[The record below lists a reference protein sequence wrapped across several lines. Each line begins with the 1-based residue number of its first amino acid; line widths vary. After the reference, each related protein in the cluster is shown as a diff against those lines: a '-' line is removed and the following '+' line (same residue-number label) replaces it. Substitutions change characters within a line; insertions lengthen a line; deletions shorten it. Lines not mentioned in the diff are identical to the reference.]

1 MMVPVPGEAGVVYFI
16 DRALNTFGADQR
28 DLYRHGLEA
37 VHQAR
42 RTLFPQS
49 ESIDAL
55 SAAQQA
61 ELMHA
66 IETTPF
72 FEALRTHSVIGFL
85 GSPAYGGNRGGI
97 AWAYIGFEDRMMF
110 QPPFGYYDAEA
121 TGDVK

>member
-1 MMVPVPGEAGVVYFI
+1 
-16 DRALNTFGADQR
+16 
-28 DLYRHGLEA
+28 
-37 VHQAR
+37 
-42 RTLFPQS
+42 
-49 ESIDAL
+49 
-55 SAAQQA
+55 
-61 ELMHA
+61 MHA

-97 AWAYIGFEDRMMF
+97 GWAYIGFEDRMMF